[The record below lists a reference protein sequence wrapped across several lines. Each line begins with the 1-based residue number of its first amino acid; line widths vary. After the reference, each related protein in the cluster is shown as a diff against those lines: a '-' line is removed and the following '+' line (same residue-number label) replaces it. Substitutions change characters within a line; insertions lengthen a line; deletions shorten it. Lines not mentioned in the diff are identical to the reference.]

1 MAGIVQSGEAVLLK
15 TAGTVH
21 LVSSIS
27 PSTASVYVHSIF
39 DPAWGATHPFFSAQ
53 LLFTLSR
60 INRRAMVEARLWY
73 VHWVPLCTIA
83 GTPPAGT
90 TIRFRLSALIGRVSW
105 LIILMVMMG
114 LGDARESGISVV

>member
-1 MAGIVQSGEAVLLK
+1 
-15 TAGTVH
+15 
-21 LVSSIS
+21 
-27 PSTASVYVHSIF
+27 
-39 DPAWGATHPFFSAQ
+39 
-53 LLFTLSR
+53 
-60 INRRAMVEARLWY
+60 MVEARLWY